1 MTRDSQWKFSS
12 VLQTSHVSI
21 WVKSPQITLSFW
33 KGQANLESDWP
44 TFRYSLLSCSA
55 ASFSVSAARL
65 AAALFFVQRNSCW
78 SQNYLSP
85 TKKAP
90 CFLLKSTTN
99 LFSCCIAQHVV
110 ASLSR
115 HHWKEADYEIFFRP
129 AETFCLARL
138 LRMTHIHVS
147 LWDLFLPLNWVQ
159 SWIFFASAPPQWE

>member
-1 MTRDSQWKFSS
+1 M
-12 VLQTSHVSI
+12 

-33 KGQANLESDWP
+33 KGQTNLESDWP

-65 AAALFFVQRNSCW
+65 TAALFFVQINSCW

-90 CFLLKSTTN
+90 CFSLKST
-99 LFSCCIAQHVV
+99 SCCIAQHVV

-115 HHWKEADYEIFFRP
+115 HNWSWSWNFFSDQLKLSAMRGYWGWLTCTCLCGTYSCHWIEFNLES
-129 AETFCLARL
+129 
-138 LRMTHIHVS
+138 V
-147 LWDLFLPLNWVQ
+147 
-159 SWIFFASAPPQWE
+159 FASAPPPWE